1 MVGVC
6 QRPSRPIPGIRSA
19 SAALASLSPS
29 DYPNTVQAADQ
40 MADYASD
47 RHYALV
53 LDQRLIGIGLAS
65 SQAP

>member
-1 MVGVC
+1 MPTPEQADPRYPERV
-6 QRPSRPIPGIRSA
+6 R
-19 SAALASLSPS
+19 AALASLSPS

-53 LDQRLIGIGLAS
+53 LDQRLSGIGLAS